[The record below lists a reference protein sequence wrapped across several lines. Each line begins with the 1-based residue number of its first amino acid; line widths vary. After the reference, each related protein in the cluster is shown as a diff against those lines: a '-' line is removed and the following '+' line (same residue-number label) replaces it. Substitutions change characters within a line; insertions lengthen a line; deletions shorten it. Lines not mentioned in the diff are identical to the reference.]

1 MSFRFRRKQLIL
13 IISIVFFI
21 INIYFSE
28 SNQSQ
33 FNITASPTASST
45 DQLVIDSTSSQLDQ
59 PETSTLAIHTS
70 TSSSSITFYTVSKV
84 IDGDTLELQLGDK
97 IEKVRLIGVN
107 TPETVDPRRKVECF
121 GREASDYAKKILT
134 GQKVSLEFDPSQ
146 DQRDKYSRLL
156 AYLYLEDGSLFNL
169 DLIKAGYAY
178 EYTYKKPYLYQ
189 SQFQSAEDQAQSKQ
203 LGLWS
208 VQTCGGQK

>member
-70 TSSSSITFYTVSKV
+70 TNSSSITFYTVSKV

>member
-33 FNITASPTASST
+33 FNITASHTASST

>member
-28 SNQSQ
+28 SNQSH
-33 FNITASPTASST
+33 FNITASPTVSST

>member
-70 TSSSSITFYTVSKV
+70 TNSSSITFYTVSKV

-134 GQKVSLEFDPSQ
+134 GQKVSLEFDLSQ

>member
-28 SNQSQ
+28 SNQSH

-45 DQLVIDSTSSQLDQ
+45 DQLVIDSTSSQFDQ

-70 TSSSSITFYTVSKV
+70 TNSSSITFYTVSKV

>member
-45 DQLVIDSTSSQLDQ
+45 DQLVIDSTSSQFDQ

-70 TSSSSITFYTVSKV
+70 TNSSSITFYTVSKV

>member
-45 DQLVIDSTSSQLDQ
+45 DQLVIDSTSNELDQ

-70 TSSSSITFYTVSKV
+70 TNSSSITFYTVSKV

-208 VQTCGGQK
+208 AQTCGGQK

>member
-70 TSSSSITFYTVSKV
+70 TNSSSITFYTVSKV

-156 AYLYLEDGSLFNL
+156 AYLYLENGSLFNL